1 MVRRERSQDCLRW
14 LIGWQLGHHH
24 LDHRRRRRR
33 RRLHQ
38 NEQQQCQ
45 SLFPCHI
52 LIQFPTSYYPFYFL
66 VITSFT
72 PLDTPIFSINSSS
85 GASDLSYLDFD
96 RFVLWWC
103 LDYLE
108 VKAGEPWFSSVTS
121 WDSQL
126 VGSFQSSQSLGLL
139 EWFKDTLNFCHCQS
153 LLLRRFCNQIIF
165 SSWYVVR
172 SFS

>member
-1 MVRRERSQDCLRW
+1 MAVSSSP
-14 LIGWQLGHHH
+14 IVIVVVVVVIIKMSNISVKVH
-24 LDHRRRRRR
+24 
-33 RRLHQ
+33 
-38 NEQQQCQ
+38 
-45 SLFPCHI
+45 FPAI
-52 LIQFPTSYYPFYFL
+52 SSFNFTPPITLFYFL
-66 VITSFT
+66 AIPTFT
-72 PLDTPIFSINSSS
+72 PLDTPFFSINSSS

-108 VKAGEPWFSSVTS
+108 VKAGEPWFSSVPS

-126 VGSFQSSQSLGLL
+126 VGSFKSTSQILGLL

-153 LLLRRFCNQIIF
+153 LLLRRFCNQII
-165 SSWYVVR
+165 SSAWYVVR